1 MELKRYNVY
10 FFFITLVG
18 ISVVTYFVFKP
29 FLMPILLAAILAVM
43 FQRPYNFF
51 VRLTNDS
58 RRISAFFISFLGI
71 IIFSA
76 FFLSIIGLILNE
88 ASNFYHTTLGAQE
101 YQNYLDKTV
110 NNVNNNNFLKSIGFD
125 NIVNADTIKNS
136 VSQLGQNAFAIV
148 QKTYQG
154 IASLIFFT
162 VIMFFTLY
170 YFLISGK
177 ALVKHIMYL
186 SPLRDAHEKILI
198 KKFISISRA
207 TIKGTLIVGIV
218 QGSIGAT
225 LFAVVGIP
233 SAVVWGIVMMFLS
246 LIPML
251 GTGLIWLPAAI
262 IMFLL
267 GNVWQGIVILIV
279 GGGIISTIDNFLR
292 PKLVGNDTQMHPLI
306 VFFSTLGGISLLGF
320 FGFIVGPII
329 VALFLALWEIY
340 GVEFKSQ
347 LKNFN
352 S

>member
-10 FFFITLVG
+10 FFFFILIG
-18 ISVVTYFVFKP
+18 ISVLTYFIFKP
-29 FLMPILLAAILAVM
+29 FLMPILLAAILAVI

-51 VRLTNDS
+51 VKMTRDS
-58 RRISAFFISFLGI
+58 RKISAFFISFLGI
-71 IIFSA
+71 IIFTS
-76 FFLSIIGLILNE
+76 FFMLVVGLILNE
-88 ASNFYHTTLGAQE
+88 ASNFYHTAVGAQE
-101 YQNYLDKTV
+101 SQKYLDNLV
-110 NNVNNNNFLKSIGFD
+110 NNVNSNVFLKSIGFD
-125 NIVNADTIKNS
+125 NVINAETIRNS
-136 VSQLGQNAFAIV
+136 LSQLGQNAFAIL

-154 IASLIFFT
+154 VASLIFFT

-170 YFLISGK
+170 YFLIGGK
-177 ALVKHIMYL
+177 DLVKHIMYL

-207 TIKGTLIVGIV
+207 TIKGTLIVGLV

-233 SAVVWGIVMMFLS
+233 SAVVWGILMMLLS

-262 IMFLL
+262 IMLL
-267 GNVWQGIVILIV
+267 MGNIWQGVVILIV
-279 GGGIISTIDNFLR
+279 GGGVISTIDNFLR

-306 VFFSTLGGISLLGF
+306 VFFATLGGISMLGF
-320 FGFIVGPII
+320 LGFIVGPIV

-340 GVEFKSQ
+340 GTEFKSQ
-347 LKNFN
+347 LKSFN